1 MAKIVALGTAV
12 NNRFE
17 SSQGPVHTEEINMK
31 MRGKLLREP
40 NGGSGL
46 LMVQGQQYK
55 FSLDGVWK
63 SEIAPKAGQDVDV
76 DLDQNLQ
83 ILSITVISES
93 QIAKEQAEQAMAKVK
108 EQGGKIVGNA
118 IAKFGAPALVAAGCL
133 IVGWFWLTT
142 VSDAVPMLGKL
153 DFTFWQVLQM
163 VNASNPAEVMDRG
176 GNGSAGIYGF
186 LAIVALLGPFLHYFW
201 KDKRAVLGCL
211 TPLAFMVIV
220 GIIARNSLLN
230 AFGGG
235 NIPADL
241 GDTAKQAQ
249 AEAMKAISLGLGAY
263 LSGLASLYFA
273 AVGAKQFLVARA
285 GSVPASASAKAGQAA
300 A

>member
-1 MAKIVALGTAV
+1 
-12 NNRFE
+12 
-17 SSQGPVHTEEINMK
+17 MK

-40 NGGSGL
+40 NGGPGL

-55 FSLDGVWK
+55 FSLDGVWR

-83 ILSITVISES
+83 ILSIAVISDS

-108 EQGGKIVGNA
+108 EQGGKIVGDA

-142 VSDAVPMLGKL
+142 ASVAVPMLGKL

-163 VNASNPAEVMDRG
+163 INASNPAEVMDRN

-186 LAIVALLGPFLHYFW
+186 IAIVALLGPFIQYFW
-201 KDKRAVLGCL
+201 KDKRAVLGG
-211 TPLAFMVIV
+211 LAPVVFMMVV
-220 GIIARNSLLN
+220 GIIARNSFLN

-235 NIPADL
+235 DIPGDL
-241 GDTAKQAQ
+241 GDMAKQAQ
-249 AEAMKAISLGLGAY
+249 AEAMKAISLGFGAY
-263 LSGLASLYFA
+263 LSSLASLYFA
-273 AVGAKQFLVARA
+273 VIGTKQFLVTRA
-285 GSVPASASAKAGQAA
+285 GSAAAPVKAGQAA